1 MKRYR
6 QLSEYNQEKYHK
18 KVYKISLN
26 GGFTCPNKDGKLS
39 KTGCIYC
46 SKLGSGDFA
55 GNITDSLET
64 QFLKIKEMMASKW
77 HEGLYIAY
85 FQANT
90 NTYASVNKL
99 KEIYEPVLKFDEKI
113 IGLAISTRPD
123 CLSDEI
129 LNYLEDLN
137 KRTELTIE
145 LGLQSMHEETLKY
158 INRQHD
164 LKTFD
169 DAVLELAKRHINVVV
184 HIINGLPNETKEMML
199 ETIEHLNHLPI
210 SGIKI
215 HMLHVMKDTILGD
228 VYLKKPFKILTL
240 DEYIDIVTTQIE
252 HLRKD
257 IIIHRLTGDAPKDLL
272 IAPLWTLK
280 KFVVLNNIDKELIKR
295 DSYQGKLY
303 KE

>member
-1 MKRYR
+1 MTKFKYAFDNKRYHTWNYYLR
-6 QLSEYNQEKYHK
+6 NTFGEKVF
-18 KVYKISLN
+18 KVSIN
-26 GGFTCPNKDGKLS
+26 AGFTCPNKDGKLS
-39 KTGCIYC
+39 KAGCIYC

-158 INRQHD
+158 IDRGQ
-164 LKTFD
+164 
-169 DAVLELAKRHINVVV
+169 
-184 HIINGLPNETKEMML
+184 
-199 ETIEHLNHLPI
+199 
-210 SGIKI
+210 
-215 HMLHVMKDTILGD
+215 
-228 VYLKKPFKILTL
+228 
-240 DEYIDIVTTQIE
+240 
-252 HLRKD
+252 
-257 IIIHRLTGDAPKDLL
+257 
-272 IAPLWTLK
+272 
-280 KFVVLNNIDKELIKR
+280 
-295 DSYQGKLY
+295 SYN
-303 KE
+303 